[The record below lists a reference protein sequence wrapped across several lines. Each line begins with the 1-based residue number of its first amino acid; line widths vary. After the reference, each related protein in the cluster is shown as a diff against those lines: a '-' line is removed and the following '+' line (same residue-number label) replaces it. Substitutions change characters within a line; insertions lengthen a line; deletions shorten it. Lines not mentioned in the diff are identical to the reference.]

1 MSVTAVLIRALFALV
16 ALAVASSA
24 QLVPA
29 ERLDRVAEPAL
40 RQEFLVGAAV
50 GQLGPEGQLVHG
62 LGRMGVDDPRRPD
75 GDTIFEIGSISK
87 VFTGL
92 LLADAVVRGEVELA
106 TPVAELLPDD
116 VELGVTGRP
125 ITLQDLSTH
134 VSGLPR
140 MPGNFI
146 PLNLLNPYDGYD
158 NGRMFAFLDG
168 FEPERAPGDQWEY
181 SNLAVGLL
189 GQLLAAQAGVDY
201 PTLLRERILDP
212 LGMSDT
218 GVAPDEHFGDR
229 LAAPHDVDGEPAGTW
244 DLEAMEAAGGIR
256 SSARDMLRFAAFCL
270 GELEPEGSETLRDAL
285 DLSMLP
291 RCPTDQGGIHH
302 MGLGWMINV
311 DLGIWWHNGATGGYH
326 AMFEVLPDEGRAVVA
341 LGNMSG
347 GLVEQLADGM
357 VVEWLGEGEFSVHLP
372 TQVRLAPAALDEF
385 VGNYYSPTTGAL
397 VVEREGHKLYGRM
410 SIQPRYR
417 LWPESARRV
426 RYRVVEAAL
435 EFDEG
440 VPCQRV
446 VLHQFGA
453 EVPLERMPDEDDV
466 EG

>member
-1 MSVTAVLIRALFALV
+1 MSVMSTLTRALIALV
-16 ALAVASSA
+16 VLVVASSA
-24 QLVPA
+24 QLIPA
-29 ERLDRVAEPAL
+29 ERIDEVAAAAL
-40 RQEFLVGAAV
+40 RHEFLMGAAV
-50 GQLGPEGQLVHG
+50 GQLGPEGELLHG
-62 LGRMGVDDPRRPD
+62 LGRMGVDDSRRPD
-75 GDTIFEIGSISK
+75 GDSVFEIGSISK

-92 LLADAVVRGEVELA
+92 LLADAVVRGEVELDM
-106 TPVAELLPDD
+106 PVAELLPDD
-116 VELGVTGRP
+116 VELGVNGRP
-125 ITLQDLSTH
+125 MTLQDLSTH

-146 PLNLLNPYDGYD
+146 PINLLNPYKGYD
-158 NGRMFAFLDG
+158 NARMFAYIDG
-168 FEPERAPGDQWEY
+168 FDPERAPEDEWEY

-189 GQLLAAQAGVDY
+189 GQLLAARAETDY

-212 LGMSDT
+212 LGMADT
-218 GVAPDEHFGDR
+218 AVAPDEHFGER
-229 LAAPHDVDGEPAGTW
+229 LAAPHDFDGEPAGTW

-256 SSARDMLRFAAFCL
+256 SSARDMMRFGSFCL
-270 GELEPEGSETLRDAL
+270 GELEPSGSETLREAL
-285 DLSMLP
+285 ELSMIP
-291 RCPTDQGGIHH
+291 RCPTDDDGKYF

-347 GLVEQLADGM
+347 GTVGQLADRM
-357 VVEWLGEGEFSVHLP
+357 VVEWVGEGEYQIDVP
-372 TQVRLAPAALDEF
+372 TQVTLAPAELDAL
-385 VGNYYSPTTGAL
+385 VGNYHSPATGVL
-397 VVEREGHKLYGRM
+397 VVEREGDKLYGRM

-426 RYRVVEAAL
+426 HFRVAEAAL

-440 VPCQRV
+440 VPCERV
-446 VLHQFGA
+446 VLHQMGA
-453 EVPLERMPDEDDV
+453 VMPLERMPDEAEN